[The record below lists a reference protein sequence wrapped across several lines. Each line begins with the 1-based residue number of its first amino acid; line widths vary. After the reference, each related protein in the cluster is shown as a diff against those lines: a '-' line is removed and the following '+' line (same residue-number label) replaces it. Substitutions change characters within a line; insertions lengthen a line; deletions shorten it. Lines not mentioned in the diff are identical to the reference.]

1 MRSIIETRN
10 GDAGQLA
17 ATGEEIAMNLIRA

>member
-10 GDAGQLA
+10 GDAAQLA
-17 ATGEEIAMNLIRA
+17 ATGEEIAMN

>member
-1 MRSIIETRN
+1 MRRIIETRN

-17 ATGEEIAMNLIRA
+17 ATGEEIAMN